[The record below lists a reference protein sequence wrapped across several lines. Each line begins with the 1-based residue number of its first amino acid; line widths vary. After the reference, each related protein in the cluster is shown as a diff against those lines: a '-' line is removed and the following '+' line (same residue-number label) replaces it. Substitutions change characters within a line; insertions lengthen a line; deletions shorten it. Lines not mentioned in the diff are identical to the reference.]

1 MNMIEKLRTDLLQ
14 RQSELRDELGRLDG
28 ALAALGSQGAKDARR
43 QIRPAGASNRAAGRA
58 PRRRDGP
65 PPTPKPQTRSAR
77 GATMALVLGALS
89 RTEGRTAGEVAAA
102 TGLKRETVSTTLNK
116 LAKTG
121 EAKKASRG
129 YLMASLSASSDAPT
143 APGSLEP

>member
-1 MNMIEKLRTDLLQ
+1 
-14 RQSELRDELGRLDG
+14 
-28 ALAALGSQGAKDARR
+28 
-43 QIRPAGASNRAAGRA
+43 
-58 PRRRDGP
+58 
-65 PPTPKPQTRSAR
+65 
-77 GATMALVLGALS
+77 MALVLGALS